1 MFKYIVTKII
11 YVNVPP
17 WCYSKTFKVF
27 DNFDEAKD
35 YVQKEYDNFREIT
48 VSPAKPF
55 FHLYR
60 KFTSHRRPFSCTGEV
75 YQFYYIF
82 NKLDDEDEARL
93 IREYEI
99 SICSDNSELQIL

>member
-1 MFKYIVTKII
+1 MYKYIVSKII
-11 YVNVPP
+11 YAPAG
-17 WCYSKTFKVF
+17 CYSKTLKVF
-27 DNFDEAKD
+27 DNFEVAKD

-55 FHLYR
+55 FHTYR
-60 KFTSHRRPFSCTGEV
+60 KFISHRRPYSCTGEV

-93 IREYEI
+93 MREYEI
-99 SICSDNSELQIL
+99 SICSDNSELQMI